1 MDTEI
6 FKAIADL
13 VTQAEFSKAQD
24 DFFKKN
30 QDKFEDTEENKLEYT
45 NIYMEYV
52 YILEQMIE
60 MNLKDKYTDE
70 QIEAFYA
77 NFKEK
82 LPEYEKI
89 NPEVVDS
96 LFGFIDFE
104 QFKKSILL
112 SKNVDNEDYKKG
124 ADKTN
129 AALFGLGSLS
139 ENEAFMKN
147 IILNEDLNDPN
158 LGWRQAMV
166 QKESNGVSGTAW

>member
-1 MDTEI
+1 
-6 FKAIADL
+6 
-13 VTQAEFSKAQD
+13 
-24 DFFKKN
+24 
-30 QDKFEDTEENKLEYT
+30 
-45 NIYMEYV
+45 MEYV

-112 SKNVDNEDYKKG
+112 SKNVDK
-124 ADKTN
+124 
-129 AALFGLGSLS
+129 LSFRLG
-139 ENEAFMKN
+139 F
-147 IILNEDLNDPN
+147 
-158 LGWRQAMV
+158 
-166 QKESNGVSGTAW
+166 